1 LSFEGIVEVKEEI
14 HPYKVNEWLSK
25 GWVLLGVFQ
34 VRESE
39 HGRSEIVYVLGKK
52 TKQ

>member
-1 LSFEGIVEVKEEI
+1 MSFEGIVEVKEDTQ
-14 HPYKVNEWLSK
+14 PCRVNEWLSK

-39 HGRSEIVYVLGKK
+39 HGRSQIVYVLGKK
-52 TKQ
+52 TR